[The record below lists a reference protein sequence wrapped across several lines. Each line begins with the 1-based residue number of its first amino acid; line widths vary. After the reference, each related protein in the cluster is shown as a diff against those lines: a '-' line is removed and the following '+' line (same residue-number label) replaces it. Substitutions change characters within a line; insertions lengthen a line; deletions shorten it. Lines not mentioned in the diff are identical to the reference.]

1 MKKVI
6 VLLAEGFEQIEALAP
21 VDILR
26 RAGFEVT
33 TVSINNSIWVAS
45 SHNVKVEA
53 DALIS
58 KLPVLPADML
68 VLPGGAG
75 TKNYDAQPLVKTFID
90 IHVKE
95 NKYLAAIC
103 AAPSVFGK
111 MGLLEGKRAT
121 CFPGY
126 EETLKGASFT
136 GNKVEIDGNIITARG
151 AGCSIEFGLALVTCL
166 AGQTAADDLAKK
178 MMV

>member
-21 VDILR
+21 LDILR

-33 TVSINNSIWVAS
+33 TVSVSNSIWVTS

-53 DALIS
+53 DTLIS
-58 KLPVLPADML
+58 KLPMQSADML
-68 VLPGGAG
+68 VLPGGPG
-75 TKNYDAQPLVKTFID
+75 TKNYDAQPLVKTLID
-90 IHVKE
+90 QHVKD

-103 AAPSVFGK
+103 AAPSIYGK

-126 EETLKGASFT
+126 EQTLKGAQFT
-136 GNKVEIDGNIITARG
+136 GTKVEVDGNVITARG
-151 AGCSIEFGLALVTCL
+151 AGCSIEFGLALVACL
-166 AGQTAADDLAKK
+166 AGKAVADDLAKK
-178 MMV
+178 IML